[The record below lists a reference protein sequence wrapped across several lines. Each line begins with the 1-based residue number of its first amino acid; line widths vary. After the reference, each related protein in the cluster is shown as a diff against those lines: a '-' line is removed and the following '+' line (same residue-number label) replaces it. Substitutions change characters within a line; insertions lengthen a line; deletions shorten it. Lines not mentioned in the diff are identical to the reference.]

1 MEPLNNTYSV
11 FQTLYIQKGSV
22 EQRKGME
29 KKSNWKNIG
38 VKPGK
43 RVFRV
48 AVQLRGGVSNL
59 VGIRDTYISKWYLSD
74 VQNSNFS
81 SSSCHG

>member
-38 VKPGK
+38 VTPGK